1 MDKKL
6 LTYKKIQRINSEIS
20 SNPLFLSAVKMHC
33 ESILTEFRQD
43 KLFYKYIFSN
53 NRFIISTITASVFYN
68 KDEAF
73 LSDVVCECLQ
83 TGMVSKNTI
92 SSLFILFRV
101 SGRILL
107 KCSESDKRKKSFQIT
122 RKGNIDIVKLLN
134 TMVPALR
141 LIHHEGEG
149 NPVYLSAEHMP
160 FFFKEYA
167 KIHRSSLYLVNLVKD
182 SDVFISK
189 DSGHMILVCLY
200 MLAIGEKKQKS
211 VLNAVSKECGVSRT
225 HLRNILIKAEE
236 KNMLSFNNDT
246 GEIVIY
252 ESYMTMFMSYMSYYF
267 SFVQFGLEGLKSQAN
282 PEQI

>member
-6 LTYKKIQRINSEIS
+6 LTYKKIQELNSAIS
-20 SNPLFLSAVKMHC
+20 SSPLFLSAIKMHC
-33 ESILTEFRQD
+33 ESILAEFRQD
-43 KLFYKYIFSN
+43 RLFYKYIFSN

-92 SSLFILFRV
+92 SSLFLLFRV

-107 KCSESDKRKKSFQIT
+107 ECSESDKRKKSFQIT
-122 RKGNIDIVKLLN
+122 KKGNIDIVKLLN

-141 LIHHEGEG
+141 VIHNEGDG
-149 NPVYLSAEHMP
+149 NPVYLSIDHMSL
-160 FFFKEYA
+160 FFKEYA

-182 SDVFISK
+182 SDIFISK

-200 MLAIGEKKQKS
+200 MLAIGDKNQKS
-211 VLNAVSKECGVSRT
+211 VLNTVSKECGVSRT
-225 HLRNILIKAEE
+225 HLRNILVKAEE
-236 KNMLSFNNDT
+236 KNMLSFNKDT

-252 ESYMTMFMSYMSYYF
+252 ETYMTMFMSYMSYYF